1 MSFWDDL
8 GNDVTGYV
16 TFGGCNDSG
25 CGAGHYSGLSARIAG
40 ATGSGG
46 SSSNPATAI
55 IQQII
60 QTVIGPLLIPLGFI
74 LAGMFFFIIMGDI
87 I

>member
-1 MSFWDDL
+1 MSFWDSL

-25 CGAGHYSGLSARIAG
+25 CGTGHYSGLAGRIAG

-46 SSSNPATAI
+46 SSDNPVT
-55 IQQII
+55 QMLHQVI
-60 QTVIGPLLIPLGFI
+60 QTIIAPLLVPLGFI